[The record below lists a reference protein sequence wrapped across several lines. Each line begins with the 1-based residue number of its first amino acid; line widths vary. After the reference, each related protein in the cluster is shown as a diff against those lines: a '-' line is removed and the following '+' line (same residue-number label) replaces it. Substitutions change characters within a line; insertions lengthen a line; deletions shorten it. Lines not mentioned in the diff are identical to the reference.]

1 MDNSVKTPEFSP
13 IELLFNSWKGYVHHR
28 SYDTEYLLIVY
39 NIYKR
44 KDLIFA
50 IVKAASN
57 ISRSDVL
64 GFYKHA
70 FGFVS
75 KQIQQND
82 KLIE

>member
-1 MDNSVKTPEFSP
+1 MVDNSVKTPEFSP
-13 IELLFNSWKGYVHHR
+13 IELLFNTWKSYVHHR

-75 KQIQQND
+75 K
-82 KLIE
+82 